1 MHEISYSYITS
12 ETTTSASSARCL
24 CLRLVFYGPTHTHT
38 GTHAT
43 ALIRIDRSM
52 RRAWPAI
59 INCVCLCC
67 VVSQFLSES
76 FEPIRL
82 LLANGGRDVTALQPT
97 SDCIGLT
104 SSCPGSANK
113 QKEVIV
119 CECVEQR
126 VEMHSSARVHKCKRL
141 TKQYQRRTGHWL
153 SSKGVSSA
161 HKQSEGQNHHHL
173 EPLSAYDIVYYR
185 R

>member
-1 MHEISYSYITS
+1 MAERPS
-12 ETTTSASSARCL
+12 TTSASSARCL

-43 ALIRIDRSM
+43 AMIRIDSSM

-59 INCVCLCC
+59 MSCVCLCC
-67 VVSQFLSES
+67 AVSQFLSER

-82 LLANGGRDVTALQPT
+82 LLYNGCRDVTALQPT
-97 SDCIGLT
+97 TSYIGLA

-113 QKEVIV
+113 NKEIIM

-126 VEMHSSARVHKCKRL
+126 RDYTAVHVCINVSDSPSSTSGVRVI
-141 TKQYQRRTGHWL
+141 G
-153 SSKGVSSA
+153 
-161 HKQSEGQNHHHL
+161 
-173 EPLSAYDIVYYR
+173 
-185 R
+185 